1 MLRVSIRTFGR
12 LCADRNDAVAWG
24 ELEARVRRWARATLG
39 EHGPDLVEDAVADT
53 CTRVVLDL
61 PAARGADTFAGFAK
75 GKFLNA
81 RKAAVA
87 WLRQPIVRLDDE
99 LELPSPPA
107 DGPESR
113 WDALYEVLDRC
124 LERLPRRDRLAVQLR
139 HYEDAHAARIARELQ
154 VTEGN
159 ARRIVFN
166 GLNRLRKCAQASGLP
181 PSGSGSLARA

>member
-1 MLRVSIRTFGR
+1 MDRPEIYSRLRV
-12 LCADRNDAVAWG
+12 DRNDAVAWG

-61 PAARGADTFAGFAK
+61 GDARGADTFAGFAK

-81 RKAAVA
+81 RKAAIA
-87 WLRQPIVRLDDE
+87 WIRQPVVRLDDE
-99 LELPSPPA
+99 LELPAPLV
-107 DGPESR
+107 DRPESR

-139 HYEDAHAARIARELQ
+139 YYEDAQAARIAQALQ

-159 ARRIVFN
+159 A
-166 GLNRLRKCAQASGLP
+166 
-181 PSGSGSLARA
+181 

>member
-1 MLRVSIRTFGR
+1 MDWPEIYSRLR
-12 LCADRNDAVAWG
+12 ADRNDAVAWG

-61 PAARGADTFAGFAK
+61 RDARGAETFAGFAK

-81 RKAAVA
+81 RKAAIG
-87 WLRQPIVRLDDE
+87 WLRQPIVRLDEE
-99 LELPSPPA
+99 LEIPSPSA
-107 DGPESR
+107 DRHDAR
-113 WDALYEVLDRC
+113 WEALYAILDRC
-124 LERLPRRDRLAVQLR
+124 LERLPQRDRLAVQLR
-139 HYEDAHAARIARELQ
+139 YYEDAQAARIAQALQ

-166 GLNRLRKCAQASGLP
+166 GVNRLRKCAQASGTP

>member
-1 MLRVSIRTFGR
+1 MDWPEIYSRLR
-12 LCADRNDAVAWG
+12 ADRNDAAAWG

-61 PAARGADTFAGFAK
+61 GAARGAETFGGFTK

-81 RKAAVA
+81 RKAAIA

-99 LELPSPPA
+99 LELASPSA
-107 DGPESR
+107 ARPESR

-124 LERLPRRDRLAVQLR
+124 LERLPHRDRLAVQLR
-139 HYEDAHAARIARELQ
+139 YYEDAQAARIARERQ

-166 GLNRLRKCAQASGLP
+166 GVNRLRKCAQASGLP
-181 PSGSGSLARA
+181 PSGTGSLARA

>member
-1 MLRVSIRTFGR
+1 MDWPEIYSRLR
-12 LCADRNDAVAWG
+12 ADRNDAAAWG

-61 PAARGADTFAGFAK
+61 GDARGADTFAGFAK

-87 WLRQPIVRLDDE
+87 WLRQPIVRLDEE

-107 DGPESR
+107 GRSESR

-139 HYEDAHAARIARELQ
+139 YYEDAQAARIARELQ

-166 GLNRLRKCAQASGLP
+166 GVNRLRKCARASGMP

>member
-1 MLRVSIRTFGR
+1 MDWPEIYSRLR
-12 LCADRNDAVAWG
+12 ADRNDAAAWG
-24 ELEARVRRWARATLG
+24 ELESRVRRWARATLG

-61 PAARGADTFAGFAK
+61 DNARGSDTFGGFTK

-87 WLRQPIVRLDDE
+87 WLRQPIVRLDEE
-99 LELPSPPA
+99 LELASPAA
-107 DGPESR
+107 DRPESR
-113 WDALYEVLDRC
+113 WDALYEILDRC

-139 HYEDAHAARIARELQ
+139 YYEDAQAARIARELQ

-166 GLNRLRKCAQASGLP
+166 GVNRLRKCAQPSGLP
-181 PSGSGSLARA
+181 PSGTGSLARA